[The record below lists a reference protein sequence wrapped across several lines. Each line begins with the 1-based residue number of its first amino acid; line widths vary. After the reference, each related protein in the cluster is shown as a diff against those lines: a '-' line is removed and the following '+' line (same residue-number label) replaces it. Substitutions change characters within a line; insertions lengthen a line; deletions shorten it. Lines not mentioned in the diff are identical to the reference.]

1 MRTQSRPRRGKH
13 MPSRRNARENAHP
26 PRRRWRSVR
35 FAPAPATSIV
45 MSTSKTRRSRGKPR
59 VSATPSRRPPQ
70 NSSVSVLPDLP
81 HSLAFGRSRVEHRHA
96 ALQWATKRHAR
107 QKIVKKNTENDKIV
121 NVFIPNRLCVWEGKS
136 PDQQGSFI
144 QCARSGQLSAVS
156 TFECVYGVDISHDD
170 CGHPNLTV
178 VYFRDVFEGGTRLEE
193 IL

>member
-107 QKIVKKNTENDKIV
+107 LKIVKKTLRMT
-121 NVFIPNRLCVWEGKS
+121 RL
-136 PDQQGSFI
+136 
-144 QCARSGQLSAVS
+144 S
-156 TFECVYGVDISHDD
+156 TFSSPIVFV
-170 CGHPNLTV
+170 CGKGSPRIN
-178 VYFRDVFEGGTRLEE
+178 RDRSFNARAAGNCRR
-193 IL
+193 